1 MSTVIEYTMF
11 VKPEAFDEVMK
22 AYVEFADAFGVEN
35 PSEDL
40 ILVTGDRDGGVVR
53 GIGIFEDDMEAEI
66 AVDESIFVRFRERIA
81 PHLTEEPIRE
91 ALRPRAHLRQ
101 GLDPRIVSQVTVL
114 QSPGAQWRT
123 RRAGDAVRRLTCAV
137 TAGRIVLIAFLAIVL
152 ALGVVGVAN
161 VLGSRA
167 QADAL
172 QTSLD
177 PSTHLPTRSPP
188 IRAR

>member
-40 ILVTGDRDGGVVR
+40 ILVTGDRDGGVIR

-81 PHLTEEPIRE
+81 AHLTEEPIRE
-91 ALRPRAHLRQ
+91 ALDLVHIFVK
-101 GLDPRIVSQVTVL
+101 D
-114 QSPGAQWRT
+114 
-123 RRAGDAVRRLTCAV
+123 
-137 TAGRIVLIAFLAIVL
+137 
-152 ALGVVGVAN
+152 
-161 VLGSRA
+161 
-167 QADAL
+167 
-172 QTSLD
+172 
-177 PSTHLPTRSPP
+177 
-188 IRAR
+188 

>member
-40 ILVTGDRDGGVVR
+40 IVVTGDRDGGVIR

-81 PHLTEEPIRE
+81 AHLTEEPIRE
-91 ALRPRAHLRQ
+91 ALDLVHIFVK
-101 GLDPRIVSQVTVL
+101 D
-114 QSPGAQWRT
+114 
-123 RRAGDAVRRLTCAV
+123 
-137 TAGRIVLIAFLAIVL
+137 
-152 ALGVVGVAN
+152 
-161 VLGSRA
+161 
-167 QADAL
+167 
-172 QTSLD
+172 
-177 PSTHLPTRSPP
+177 
-188 IRAR
+188 

>member
-40 ILVTGDRDGGVVR
+40 ILVTGDRDGGVIR

-81 PHLTEEPIRE
+81 PHLTEEPIPARRRKASVSKGASDLVTRMMAKEKEIRFQNPRALADEVEAVLAQRRRE
-91 ALRPRAHLRQ
+91 AELRQ
-101 GLDPRIVSQVTVL
+101 PPVGRDRRVER
-114 QSPGAQWRT
+114 GAD
-123 RRAGDAVRRLTCAV
+123 RRSGRR
-137 TAGRIVLIAFLAIVL
+137 R
-152 ALGVVGVAN
+152 
-161 VLGSRA
+161 R
-167 QADAL
+167 
-172 QTSLD
+172 
-177 PSTHLPTRSPP
+177 R
-188 IRAR
+188 R